1 MLFVPHG
8 TIKGPCSFY
17 YFFYFLEARSQV
29 FFLANF
35 CGYWLWDLQAPV
47 ARGCMEPHAAAARS
61 VARHAN
67 RKAAEGREFFLLWS
81 VCFSMR
87 RRLDGSR
94 LARVFPTGGQFVI
107 RGVTVRHGR
116 ATVHPRA
123 LRCLSRARL
132 VLNTAD
138 KRKTSGNLPVRWLL

>member
-1 MLFVPHG
+1 MNGKWALSAKDEGTLGLSDAFCPARHNQGPLLFL
-8 TIKGPCSFY
+8 
-17 YFFYFLEARSQV
+17 FFFSSLEARSPV

-47 ARGCMEPHAAAARS
+47 ARGCMEPHAAAAAARS

-94 LARVFPTGGQFVI
+94 LARPVCHPW
-107 RGVTVRHGR
+107 RHR
-116 ATVHPRA
+116 PSWPCDRPPRA
-123 LRCLSRARL
+123 LRCAASAQP
-132 VLNTAD
+132 D
-138 KRKTSGNLPVRWLL
+138 WC